1 MDTIS
6 LRYVIDRSDEEVIR
20 QIRELPLF
28 IEQVEEMFS
37 RLKAGGC
44 FIQSKIVDMYYQAK
58 YSFHDVYIEDINGI
72 SALASLNFLYAVLR
86 EKLMYYIMWNDQFPH
101 VDKFL
106 VASGK
111 VGLIVETQKLRGLCL
126 YARYYVRISWKVSD
140 LYYLEET
147 NLEPLE
153 QEEISNEDQEKL
165 GAKRTG
171 YVRMDR
177 RC

>member
-1 MDTIS
+1 MDDMDTIS

-86 EKLMYYIMWNDQFPH
+86 AKPMYYIMWNDQFRH

-106 VASGK
+106 VTSGK
-111 VGLIVETQKLRGLCL
+111 VGLIVETQKLRRLCL

-147 NLEPLE
+147 NLEPLG
-153 QEEISNEDQEKL
+153 QEISNEDQEKL
-165 GAKRTG
+165 GAKE
-171 YVRMDR
+171 
-177 RC
+177 